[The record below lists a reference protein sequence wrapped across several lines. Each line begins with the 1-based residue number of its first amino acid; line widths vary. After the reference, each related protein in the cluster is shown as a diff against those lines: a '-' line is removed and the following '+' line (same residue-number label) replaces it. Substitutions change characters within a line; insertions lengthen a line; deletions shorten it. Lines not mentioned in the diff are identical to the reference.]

1 MTLYFS
7 ISLLIGLDDYDDDEV
22 PPCLAIAQKY
32 FDYNALHAI
41 PLIMH
46 NAKGK
51 RIQIFWGAS
60 TRPNLPNLK
69 KTTDATIPIA
79 RVVFE
84 GQ

>member
-22 PPCLAIAQKY
+22 PACYSTQMY

-46 NAKGK
+46 NAIKEKGFEFFEGVV
-51 RIQIFWGAS
+51 QLE
-60 TRPNLPNLK
+60 PNLPNLK
-69 KTTDATIPIA
+69 KTTDAAPIA